1 MSWGLLPLTHTC
13 GGPDAT
19 ARFPAC
25 DWPLLRKVTGGLGS
39 NPVAPR
45 ESGAA
50 SVRQAGPAKSRPTAT

>member
-25 DWPLLRKVTGGLGS
+25 DCPLLRKVTGGLGS

-45 ESGAA
+45 E
-50 SVRQAGPAKSRPTAT
+50 